1 MNTRDNLTPSA
12 ADWPSAPLQQ
22 ALRLAALDL
31 DQQHPPPALAASV
44 RLAVHEAL
52 ATTATA
58 TAGKADG
65 VQPVANAPARVGAR
79 APAWSAA
86 LACAA
91 VVVLSV
97 VLMVR
102 SPWVQPQQQLA
113 VMAGFVPVVPQE
125 QWPTDDTPAWLV
137 HTELQANRLAAL
149 GLPFDPA
156 RAGDGVRA
164 ELLVR
169 ASGQVLAV
177 RFIE

>member
-1 MNTRDNLTPSA
+1 MNTPDHPTPFVTSMPSA
-12 ADWPSAPLQQ
+12 QVQ
-22 ALRLAALDL
+22 HALRLAALDL
-31 DQQHPPPALAASV
+31 NQQQAPPALAASV
-44 RLAVHEAL
+44 RQAVQEAL
-52 ATTATA
+52 ANAATA
-58 TAGKADG
+58 AKADG
-65 VQPVANAPARVGAR
+65 VQPPANDPVRR
-79 APAWSAA
+79 STRSPAWSAA

-91 VVVLSV
+91 VVVISV

-102 SPWVQPQQQLA
+102 SPAVLPQQQLA
-113 VMAGFVPVVPQE
+113 AMAGFVPVVPQE
-125 QWPTDDTPAWLV
+125 QWPTDNTPAWLV
-137 HTELQANRLAAL
+137 NTELQANRLAAL

>member
-44 RLAVHEAL
+44 RQAVHEAL
-52 ATTATA
+52 ATTAA

-65 VQPVANAPARVGAR
+65 VQPAANAPARVGAR

-97 VLMVR
+97 VLMVG

-113 VMAGFVPVVPQE
+113 AMAGFVPVVPQE

>member
-44 RLAVHEAL
+44 RQAVHEAL
-52 ATTATA
+52 AA

-65 VQPVANAPARVGAR
+65 VQPAANAPAGVGAR

-97 VLMVR
+97 VLMVG

-113 VMAGFVPVVPQE
+113 AMAGFVPVVPQE